1 MLHIRPPLDKAIEG
15 AWGTAAMERIANL
28 SIKEDMTGRTVVIA
42 YLQGMRPPS
51 AAARDTAKSNAQKFK
66 YNNRNGEFVQLNVSG
81 ANLGNRFVHGT
92 DIQSASLILTT
103 GQLLMG
109 ASKPHGIYGYSE
121 TQLEAN
127 PAIQKKA
134 NFYDLGAKVS
144 FEGYGAQVHIDSQDF
159 LHDVVPENMVGILR
173 DHQVIVNPLGAQP
186 VEIRFDA
193 VMLCKHMDEALDYCG
208 YGKAY
213 HETLLELK
221 KKYDKER
228 DGVVR
233 AKRSKCG

>member
-1 MLHIRPPLDKAIEG
+1 
-15 AWGTAAMERIANL
+15 MERIANL

-42 YLQGMRPPS
+42 YLKGMRPPS
-51 AAARDTAKSNAQKFK
+51 AVARDKAKSRPPRKFK
-66 YNNRNGEFVQLNVSG
+66 YTNKNGELVQLVVSG

-92 DIQSASLILTT
+92 VIKSASDILTT

-109 ASKPHGIYGYSE
+109 ESKPHGIYGYSE
-121 TQLEAN
+121 TQMEAS

-144 FEGYGAQVHIDSQDF
+144 FEGYGAQVHIDKLHRDF
-159 LHDVVPENMVGILR
+159 LHDVVPENMVGR
-173 DHQVIVNPLGAQP
+173 FKDHRVIVNPFGAQA

-193 VMLCKHMDEALDYCG
+193 VMLCRYLDEALDYCG